1 MADMYEFER
10 ALHNYE
16 LKQKAHELDIAFIK
30 QESQSRDIEQEACLR
45 VVSERLDRMG
55 NEVEQLKKDVRQD
68 IQNIRNDVNNSIA
81 DIKQTIPTLFDNA
94 INKLFSR
101 VFKWMMVGLGI
112 ILLLSIFLFTKPLIL
127 QGIDNIKTYVEKK
140 EELK

>member
-10 ALHNYE
+10 ALQNYE
-16 LKQKAHELDIAFIK
+16 IKQKAHELDIAFIK

-101 VFKWMMVGLGI
+101 VFKWMMIGLGI

-140 EELK
+140 EDLK

>member
-10 ALHNYE
+10 ALHDYE

-101 VFKWMMVGLGI
+101 VFKWMMIGLGI

>member
-1 MADMYEFER
+1 MADMYEFEI

-68 IQNIRNDVNNSIA
+68 IQDIRNDVNNSIA

-101 VFKWMMVGLGI
+101 VFKWMMIGLGI

>member
-55 NEVEQLKKDVRQD
+55 DEVEQLKKDVRQD

-101 VFKWMMVGLGI
+101 VFKWMMIGLGI

>member
-68 IQNIRNDVNNSIA
+68 IQDIRNDVNNSIA

-101 VFKWMMVGLGI
+101 VFKWMIIGLGI

>member
-30 QESQSRDIEQEACLR
+30 QESQSRDVEQEACLR

-101 VFKWMMVGLGI
+101 VFKWMMIGLGI

>member
-10 ALHNYE
+10 ALHDYE

-30 QESQSRDIEQEACLR
+30 QESQSRDVEQEACLR

-68 IQNIRNDVNNSIA
+68 IQDIRNDVNNSIA

-101 VFKWMMVGLGI
+101 VFKWMMIGLGI

>member
-10 ALHNYE
+10 ALHDYE

>member
-101 VFKWMMVGLGI
+101 VFKWMMIGLGI

>member
-1 MADMYEFER
+1 MADSYDFER
-10 ALHNYE
+10 AMKGYE
-16 LKQKAHELDIAFIK
+16 LKQKAHELDLAFIK
-30 QESQSRDIEQEACLR
+30 QESQSRDIEQEACLH

-68 IQNIRNDVNNSIA
+68 IQDIRNDVNNSIA

-101 VFKWMMVGLGI
+101 VFKWMMIGLGI

-140 EELK
+140 EELR

>member
-68 IQNIRNDVNNSIA
+68 IQDIRNDVNNSIA

-101 VFKWMMVGLGI
+101 VFKWMMIGLGI

>member
-1 MADMYEFER
+1 MADTYEFER

-30 QESQSRDIEQEACLR
+30 QESQSRDVEQEACLR

-101 VFKWMMVGLGI
+101 VFKWMMIGLGI

>member
-1 MADMYEFER
+1 MLFR
-10 ALHNYE
+10 
-16 LKQKAHELDIAFIK
+16 
-30 QESQSRDIEQEACLR
+30 S
-45 VVSERLDRMG
+45 
-55 NEVEQLKKDVRQD
+55 
-68 IQNIRNDVNNSIA
+68 QNIRNDVNNSIA

-101 VFKWMMVGLGI
+101 VFKWMMIGLGI

>member
-10 ALHNYE
+10 ALHDYE

-30 QESQSRDIEQEACLR
+30 QESQSRDVEQEACLR

-101 VFKWMMVGLGI
+101 VFKWMMIGLGI